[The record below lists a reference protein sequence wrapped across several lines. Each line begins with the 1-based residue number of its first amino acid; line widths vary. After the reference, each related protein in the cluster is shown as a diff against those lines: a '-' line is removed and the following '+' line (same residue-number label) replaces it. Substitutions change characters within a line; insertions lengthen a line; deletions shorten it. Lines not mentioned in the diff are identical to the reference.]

1 MLFVLDIV
9 TMLLH
14 RHASKPIQVDE
25 LMRTLFLLVS
35 VPLTLLFFSSANKQ
49 IGRGS
54 GIVNTWYMTDG
65 MRHLFGTE
73 YRNLV
78 LTKVGLLLT
87 C

>member
-1 MLFVLDIV
+1 MLRSRFKS
-9 TMLLH
+9 TN
-14 RHASKPIQVDE
+14 SCE
-25 LMRTLFLLVS
+25 LSSYWFS